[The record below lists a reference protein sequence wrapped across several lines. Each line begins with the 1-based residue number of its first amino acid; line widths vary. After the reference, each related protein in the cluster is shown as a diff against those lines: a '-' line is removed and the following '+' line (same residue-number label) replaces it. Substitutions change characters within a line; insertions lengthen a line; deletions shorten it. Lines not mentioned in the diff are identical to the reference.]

1 MSALDA
7 VAAFVKVL
15 GSALVGDSAETV
27 FNVQAIG
34 GFGGAEGEGDDRDG
48 AGEQASGQVGYSSL
62 GILGRPLPPE
72 GALFAEAVAL
82 RVDGGLH
89 PFGWRDMRLHAAV
102 NPGGSGGTPAAG
114 QVVFAG
120 YGGAMLS
127 HALTDD
133 PVGSARAN
141 LATWYVP
148 FDFDGDGVPQKAHT
162 ISIDPT
168 PGNSSIS
175 IAHASGV
182 FLTLTEDAGGGPGI
196 TWAVDAS
203 TFGRMKAGEVLIQ
216 ATRIMLKGNVYIGA
230 AAEAGVPLLG
240 GPISPPCPS
249 LFVSP
254 A

>member
-7 VAAFVKVL
+7 VAAFVKVV
-15 GSALVGDSAETV
+15 GSALVGGETT
-27 FNVQAIG
+27 FNVKAIG
-34 GFGGAEGEGDDRDG
+34 AFGGFDGDDTDSS
-48 AGEQASGQVGYSSL
+48 GEQATGQVGYSSL

-72 GALFAEAVAL
+72 GSLFAEAAAL
-82 RVDGGLH
+82 RVDNGLS
-89 PFGWRDMRLHAAV
+89 PIGWRDLRLHRALPAGLS
-102 NPGGSGGTPAAG
+102 PG
-114 QVVFAG
+114 QLVFAG
-120 YGGAMLS
+120 YGGALLS

-133 PVGSARAN
+133 EVGSQRAN

-148 FDFDGDGVPQKAHT
+148 YAFDGDGVPQKAHT

-175 IAHASGV
+175 IVHGDGV

-196 TWAVDAS
+196 SWAVNGA

-216 ATRIMLKGNVYIGA
+216 AAKIMLKGNVYIGA
-230 AAEAGVPLLG
+230 QAEAGAPLLA

-254 A
+254 V

>member
-7 VAAFVKVL
+7 VAAFVKVI
-15 GSALVGDSAETV
+15 GSALVGQNAETV

-34 GFGGAEGEGDDRDG
+34 GFGGDGDAGDDSDG

-72 GALFAEAVAL
+72 GPLFAEAVAL
-82 RVDGGLH
+82 RVDGGLA

-102 NPGGSGGTPAAG
+102 NPGGAGGTPAVG
-114 QVVFAG
+114 QLVFAG

-127 HALTDD
+127 HAMTAD
-133 PVGSARAN
+133 PVGSQRAN

-148 FDFDGDGVPQKAHT
+148 FDFDADGVPQKAHT

-175 IAHASGV
+175 IVHADGV
-182 FLTLTEDAGGGPGI
+182 FFSLTEDGV
-196 TWAVDAS
+196 TWAVDAA

-216 ATRIMLKGNVYIGA
+216 AAKIMLKGNVYIGA
-230 AAEAGVPLLG
+230 QAEAGAPLLA

-254 A
+254 V

>member
-15 GSALVGDSAETV
+15 GSALVGASSEPA
-27 FNVQAIG
+27 FNVKAVG
-34 GFGGAEGEGDDRDG
+34 GFGAVDGDDSDG
-48 AGEQASGQVGYSSL
+48 AGEQAVRQVGYSSL
-62 GILGRPLPPE
+62 GIMGRPLPPE
-72 GALFAEAVAL
+72 GALFAEAVSL
-82 RVDGGLH
+82 RVDGGLA
-89 PFGWRDMRLHAAV
+89 PFGWRDMRLHRAV
-102 NPGGSGGTPAAG
+102 NPGGSGGTPAEG
-114 QVVFAG
+114 QLVFAG

-133 PVGSARAN
+133 PVGSQRAN

-148 FDFDGDGVPQKAHT
+148 FDFDSDGVPQKAHT
-162 ISIDPT
+162 IAIDPT

-175 IAHASGV
+175 IVHADGR
-182 FLTLTEDAGGGPGI
+182 FFTLNEDGI

-216 ATRIMLKGNVYIGA
+216 AARIMLKGNVYIGA
-230 AAEAGVPLLG
+230 AAEAGAPLLG

-254 A
+254 V

>member
-1 MSALDA
+1 MTALDA
-7 VAAFVKVL
+7 VAAFVKVV
-15 GSALVGDSAETV
+15 GSAIAGGEPT
-27 FNVQAIG
+27 FNVRAIG
-34 GFGGAEGEGDDRDG
+34 GFGGAGGEGDDTDAG
-48 AGEQASGQVGYSSL
+48 GEQAAGQVGYSSL
-62 GILGRPLPPE
+62 GIIGRPLPPE
-72 GALFAEAVAL
+72 GGLFAEAAAL
-82 RVDGGLH
+82 RVDGGLS
-89 PFGWRDMRLHAAV
+89 PIGWRDMRLHRAISPQ
-102 NPGGSGGTPAAG
+102 PGQLA
-114 QVVFAG
+114 FAG
-120 YGGAMLS
+120 YGGAVLS
-127 HALTDD
+127 HAMTDA
-133 PVGSARAN
+133 PVGEQRAN
-141 LATWYVP
+141 IATWYVP

-162 ISIDPT
+162 IAIDPT

-216 ATRIMLKGNVYIGA
+216 ASRIMLKGNVYIGA